1 MIGAN
6 ITKINLTLILIMRL
20 IIDLLSLHLWYFPWR
35 IFLADYFHCHRTLFL
50 SELSA
55 QPNSHQTNTNI
66 QSSPAPTN
74 TSTTREFLSLKYF
87 YIEIFLIY
95 EYWHICV
102 GNLLNMITQAVLR
115 PDLEN
120 WRFYP
125 DIRYGS
131 NFQNKTEYW
140 LLHFGN
146 KGMKNIRYSVLIAMH
161 CSSGMRCQRKIGFP
175 DFKSKP
181 IFSNM

>member
-6 ITKINLTLILIMRL
+6 IIKINLTLILIMRL

-66 QSSPAPTN
+66 NFKSSPAPTN

-125 DIRYGS
+125 DMVQIS
-131 NFQNKTEYW
+131 KIKQNIDFCISETKEW
-140 LLHFGN
+140 
-146 KGMKNIRYSVLIAMH
+146 
-161 CSSGMRCQRKIGFP
+161 KIFATQ
-175 DFKSKP
+175 S
-181 IFSNM
+181 